1 MSRGSCSRALYAAAA
16 AATLTVLTAC
26 GQKGALYLPDKNAA
40 VVTSAP
46 PAPESATAPAP
57 TPAPAAAPASA
68 PQAPAES
75 APPPPKKDQSEGDPS
90 APQ

>member
-1 MSRGSCSRALYAAAA
+1 MSRGSCSRALHAAAA

-46 PAPESATAPAP
+46 PAPESATAPP
-57 TPAPAAAPASA
+57 PASA

-75 APPPPKKDQSEGDPS
+75 VPAPPKKDQSEGDSS

>member
-1 MSRGSCSRALYAAAA
+1 MSRGSCSRALHAAAA

-57 TPAPAAAPASA
+57 APASA

-75 APPPPKKDQSEGDPS
+75 VPAPPKKDQSEGDPS